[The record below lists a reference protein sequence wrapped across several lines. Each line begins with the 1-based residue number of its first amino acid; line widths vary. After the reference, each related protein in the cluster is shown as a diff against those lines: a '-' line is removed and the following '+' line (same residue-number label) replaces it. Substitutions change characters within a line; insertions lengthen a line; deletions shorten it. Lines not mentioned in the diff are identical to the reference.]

1 MNFEK
6 KESFT
11 SEIIEAA
18 IKRLKDIDNYDF
30 SNISLE
36 KKALDFAKANPS
48 YYPYIPG
55 NIEVFN
61 SFKKNLSLKNLKYFI
76 NLLNI
81 KTEKLEDQ
89 TLLQNEYIYSLIKE
103 LENESLNLEAFNEE
117 KRIKFFQGATFSS
130 FNSFSKDSAFGLK
143 FSNKDFLIDFKTKRL
158 FRQNEICSTIKNLGL
173 SLPII
178 SKNKIPIIDIEVINE
193 ETTSGDTEL
202 PLRES
207 PTSNL
212 IDKNKSYHYTVLF
225 KKSDKKRK
233 YLIDQAELTL
243 KLELGSKMP
252 INNIKTSSSST
263 NPFEMSE
270 ISYINDSG
278 ERIKINEVSLDGT
291 FESSYIFDLIET
303 DTVFLKFKQV
313 TPVGFSTVASK
324 KEEPLDKILR
334 TGNLISGSSENI
346 EDIEGYVYDIS
357 INEIEINLF
366 TYGERGIFRS
376 ELKEVSNLI
385 SLNIRES
392 SVIPSLI
399 SLSQS
404 YLQEY
409 LILSDDV
416 LIEKYLGLKFF
427 NSDGSVL
434 FNDVIPLIDNNYKQ
448 TEYLDGDGNEM
459 RLKLFPLMFSKF
471 PKNYISKIELV
482 EECYTWTEEV
492 EQPENSFSPATVAFP
507 EEIDLVVEDDEY
519 TAEFKA
525 GLLEGIND
533 WVQESLEMEIIDK
546 IITDM
551 VIKDIVDQNIVGTIL
566 DGFLKGNSGYGVI
579 NIKDFIID
587 DGMGALTGYP
597 DYLEGSIPLDVYV
610 GYEYF
615 QNELGSGTIRIIDPK
630 VGFDVQ
636 KVLPSDLGLIS
647 KWNLSS
653 LAYNTNFA
661 TMTKIVSADIKGI
674 INTNRINLYSQDP
687 NFAYTD
693 LDLNAHNKTEEDIN
707 EALIEYEEISNSSE
721 VTSCA
726 KFYKITFDKEHNFV
740 VGESFEFFI
749 ADKNF
754 ILKGI
759 VTRVVDSKTVLV
771 SKNLIG
777 SLSPS
782 ILNVDLSGENYF
794 QVEDSN
800 DYIEIFEEA
809 RKLKVGQDFLLSPD
823 NGSNWYQRI
832 PLDIKTSFI
841 SKKAKAGD
849 FLVKI
854 KKFDKNKLYIGKYFV
869 SPYQSLSKDGKVLL
883 KNKRLEIQSP
893 LSESEGVAS
902 AILVMRS
909 GFKNKYLSPIVY
921 EYNMYGYENKPAMIK
936 KGLEYN
942 KSLKDKKRTGR
953 INVN

>member
-1 MNFEK
+1 MNFER
-6 KESFT
+6 KETFT

-30 SNISLE
+30 SEISLE

-61 SFKKNLSLKNLKYFI
+61 SFKKNLGLKNLKYFI

-81 KTEKLEDQ
+81 KTEKLEEK
-89 TLLQNEYIYSLIKE
+89 TLLQNEYIYSLVKE

-117 KRIKFFQGATFSS
+117 KRIKFFQEASFAS

-143 FSNKDFLIDFKTKRL
+143 FSNKDFLIDFKTKKL
-158 FRQNEICSTIKNLGL
+158 FNQNEICSTIKNLGL
-173 SLPII
+173 SLPIV
-178 SKNKIPIIDIEVINE
+178 SKEKIPILDIEVINE
-193 ETTSGDTEL
+193 ETTSGDTEV

-212 IDKNKSYHYTVLF
+212 TDRNKSYHYTVLF

-233 YLIDQAELTL
+233 YPTEHAELTL
-243 KLELGSKMP
+243 KIELGSKMP
-252 INNIKTSSSST
+252 INNIKTSSSSP
-263 NPFEMSE
+263 NPFEMEE
-270 ISYINDSG
+270 ISYVDESG
-278 ERIKINEVSLDGT
+278 SRIKINEVSLDGT
-291 FESSYIFDLIET
+291 FESNYIFDLIET
-303 DTVFLKFKQV
+303 DTIFLKFKQV

-324 KEEPLDKILR
+324 KEKPLDRILR
-334 TGNLISGSSENI
+334 TANLVSGSSENI

-357 INEIEINLF
+357 INEIEVNLL

-376 ELKEVSNLI
+376 ELKEISNAT

-409 LILSDDV
+409 LVLSDDV

-434 FNDVIPLIDNNYKQ
+434 FNNVIPLIDNNYKQ
-448 TEYLDGDGNEM
+448 TEYLDGDGNQM
-459 RLKLFPLMFSKF
+459 RLKLFPMMFSKF
-471 PKNYISKIELV
+471 PKNYISRIELV

-492 EQPENSFSPATVAFP
+492 EVPEDSGSPGEEVP
-507 EEIDLVVEDDEY
+507 EIDLVVDSDEY
-519 TAEFKA
+519 TAEYKA

-546 IITDM
+546 IITDL
-551 VIKDIVDQNIVGTIL
+551 VIQDIVNQNILETIL
-566 DGFLKGNSGYGVI
+566 DGYITGNGGYGVI
-579 NIKDFIID
+579 NLKDFIID

-597 DYLEGSIPLDVYV
+597 DYLEGTIPLDVYI

-615 QNELGSGTIRIIDPK
+615 LNEFEVGSVRLIDPT
-630 VGFDVQ
+630 VGFNLQ
-636 KVLPSDLGLIS
+636 KVKAPDVGIAS

-653 LAYNTNFA
+653 LAFNNTNL
-661 TMTKIVSADIKGI
+661 INSGRVSAGI
-674 INTNRINLYSQDP
+674 ASFINTNRINLYSQNP
-687 NFAYTD
+687 NFMYTD
-693 LDLNAHNKTEEDIN
+693 LDLNAHNKTEEDIE
-707 EALIEYEEISNSSE
+707 EALIEVEEISSSRE
-721 VTSCA
+721 VEHCA
-726 KFYKITFDKEHNFV
+726 KFYKIAFQDEHNFV
-740 VGESFEFFI
+740 PGDSFEFFI

-754 ILKGI
+754 ILKAI
-759 VTRVVDSKTVLV
+759 VSKVVDSRTVFV
-771 SKNLIG
+771 SKALVG
-777 SLSPS
+777 SLESS
-782 ILNVDLSGENYF
+782 LLNVDLSGQNYF
-794 QVEDSN
+794 QIEDSN
-800 DYIEIFEEA
+800 EYIEIFEEA
-809 RKLKVGQDFLLSPD
+809 RRLKIGSDFLVSPD
-823 NGSNWYQRI
+823 NGSNWYERI
-832 PLDIKTSFI
+832 PLDVKTSFI
-841 SKKAKAGD
+841 SNKAKAGD
-849 FLVKI
+849 FLIKI
-854 KKFDKNKLYIGKYFV
+854 KRFDKNKLYIGKYMV
-869 SPYQSLSKDGKVLL
+869 SPYQALSKDGKVLL
-883 KNKRLEIQSP
+883 KNKRVEIQSP

-921 EYNMYGYENKPAMIK
+921 EYTMYGYENEPKMMK
-936 KGLEYN
+936 EGLKYN
-942 KSLKDKKRTGR
+942 KSLKDKKRVGR